1 VITVS
6 PACSLFEGD
15 LNIIVFN
22 IYVLYVRHAYA
33 LKLEFLLLL
42 LLGSYV
48 VVLLKY
54 NHIQR
59 EVIYKRQR
67 HLRLTRCCCWSLYVD
82 RVIED
87 RFL

>member
-54 NHIQR
+54 NHI
-59 EVIYKRQR
+59 
-67 HLRLTRCCCWSLYVD
+67 
-82 RVIED
+82 
-87 RFL
+87 